1 MLKLGIFEIGT
12 TDHTDDLEIIDNT
25 IELAKLAD
33 ELGYS
38 RFWLGEHHEPGV
50 AWKSPEILMTVLAGY
65 TNTIKIGAAGILL
78 PLNSPLRVAQ
88 NFKMLGSLF
97 SGRIDLGIARG
108 FTSEHT
114 ANKLLNGIDHKLM
127 VHDHLP
133 RVKELLNYLKS
144 NPVFLNENQKDY
156 IMNVPVNGAMPEV
169 WMLGSSGSTTAFAIR
184 EQLNFALS
192 LLHSSN
198 DNYTQLKEM
207 FLEFIDQ
214 YQQSHQ
220 VKPVTNITVAVV
232 CGEDKKQSDEILK
245 QHLNNINI
253 NISGSVEECAER
265 IQTIHEDFKTDEIL
279 LQIFSPDFKHKCNM
293 VEALAKTLHITDS
306 VLK

>member
-108 FTSEHT
+108 FTSEHI
-114 ANKLLNGIDHKLM
+114 ANKLLNGIDHKQTL
-127 VHDHLP
+127 HDHLP
-133 RVKELLNYLKS
+133 RTKELLYYLKN
-144 NPVFLNENQKDY
+144 NPVFMSQNEKDY
-156 IMNVPVNGAMPEV
+156 MMNVPVNGSLPEV

-192 LLHSSN
+192 LLHSPN
-198 DNYTQLKEM
+198 EHYTQLKGM
-207 FLEFIDQ
+207 FLDFIDQ
-214 YQQSHQ
+214 YGQTHQ
-220 VKPVTNITVAVV
+220 VPPVTNITVAIV
-232 CGEDKKQSDEILK
+232 CGKNKTQSDAILK

-265 IQTIHEDFKTDEIL
+265 IQTIREDFKTDEVL
-279 LQIFSPDFKHKCNM
+279 LQIFSPDFQHKCNM
-293 VEALAKTLHITDS
+293 LEALAKRLHVADT